1 MSDKKALEKYM
12 QLDCGT
18 LCQAMYVWIDGTGEN
33 LRGKTRTFE
42 KPPKDV
48 SELPEWNYDGSSTG
62 QAIGSNSD
70 CYLKPVRIFP
80 DPFRGKPHI
89 LVLAEVLKSDKSPAD
104 TNHRFSCK
112 RVMDKVKDEIPWFG
126 MEQEWT
132 MMDTDGHPYRW
143 PKQGYPGPQGP
154 YYCAVGANN
163 VYGRDV
169 VEAHYR
175 ACLYAGIQ
183 ISGTNA
189 EVMPSQ
195 WEYQVG
201 PCEGIEMGDQLWMA
215 RYLLCR
221 VAEDFGVVVSI
232 DPKPVKGNWNGAGC
246 HVNYSTEKM
255 RNPGGKAEIINAI
268 KKLEKR
274 HNLHIKAYDPQ
285 GGRDN
290 LRRLT
295 GQHETSSV
303 ADFSYGT
310 ANRGCSI
317 RIPRL
322 VDDYGCGYFE
332 DRRPSSNCDPY
343 TVTDVMIRTTCLNE
357 VGDINLEFS
366 SKEMIDH
373 MNRDYVVTRDD
384 LNLSNINNGDA
395 RMAAK
400 MAAQMMAQKNGTST
414 SK

>member
-1 MSDKKALEKYM
+1 MSSKEALQHYM
-12 QLDCGT
+12 NLDTRGNV
-18 LCQAMYVWIDGTGEN
+18 QAMYVWIDGTGESM
-33 LRGKTRTFE
+33 RGKTRTLT
-42 KPPKDV
+42 KVPKDV

-62 QAIGSNSD
+62 QAEGSNSD

-80 DPFRGKPHI
+80 DPFRGAPHI
-89 LVLAEVLKSDKSPAD
+89 LVLSEVLDSDKKPAG
-104 TNHRFSCK
+104 TNHRASCA
-112 RVMDKVKDEIPWFG
+112 RVMEKVKDEKPWFG

-132 MMDTDGHPYRW
+132 MLDVDGHPYRW

-154 YYCAVGANN
+154 YYCAVGSNN
-163 VYGRDV
+163 IYGRDV

-189 EVMPSQ
+189 EVMPAQ
-195 WEYQVG
+195 WEFQVG

-221 VAEDFGVVVSI
+221 VAEDFGVVCSF
-232 DPKPVKGNWNGAGC
+232 DPKPIKGDWNGAGC
-246 HVNYSTEKM
+246 HVNYSTESM
-255 RNPGGKAEIINAI
+255 RQPGGREVIYKAIE
-268 KKLEKR
+268 KLRGR

-295 GQHETSSV
+295 GLHETSSV
-303 ADFSYGT
+303 MDFSYGT

-322 VDDYGCGYFE
+322 VDDHGCGYFE

-343 TVTDVMIRTTCLNE
+343 AVTDVFVRTTILDE
-357 VGDINLEFS
+357 TGDIAFEYDPYELTA
-366 SKEMIDH
+366 H
-373 MNRDYVVTRDD
+373 MNRDKTVTNKD
-384 LNLSNINNGDA
+384 LKLSTVNES
-395 RMAAK
+395 AAK
-400 MAAQMMAQKNGTST
+400 AAAELAAKLAST
-414 SK
+414 AKL